1 MFSPRC
7 RLGHRN
13 IFPAPRYGDIH
24 SHLGR
29 WELYRNGQ
37 PGLIDFDAIE
47 SKYSPHA
54 CFPSRVWCGLI
65 ANATAE
71 CTADCPAAPHVAPAA
86 ASPDARLSP
95 PVDPHDFVL
104 EHYDVEMADDDRF
117 EAGDDDRRS
126 ASPSLQVSPRT
137 FLHQRRDLF
146 NLDDGASPL
155 TTEAPAIT
163 TTIPV
168 DSPLA
173 PIVRPLLSVPWACS
187 LTPSP
192 AQ

>member
-1 MFSPRC
+1 M
-7 RLGHRN
+7 
-13 IFPAPRYGDIH
+13 
-24 SHLGR
+24 
-29 WELYRNGQ
+29 
-37 PGLIDFDAIE
+37 
-47 SKYSPHA
+47 
-54 CFPSRVWCGLI
+54 
-65 ANATAE
+65 
-71 CTADCPAAPHVAPAA
+71 
-86 ASPDARLSP
+86 PDLPRLSVHVQHDP
-95 PVDPHDFVL
+95 LLMYIFRFQGNSLIRGPQDVVAHIVALAGGPIFDCAARHNLSFLIGGVLFPVDPHDFVL